1 MLDQLLKQGR
11 EASGLSTR
19 ALAHQSGIDQAL
31 ISKFENG
38 NRIPTQAQ
46 ARLLAELLGI
56 ALQPVL
62 VAWYRVKL
70 LHLIDFN
77 PEAIEA
83 ITGILEEKGLNLAK
97 SAEKEAQIASILSE
111 IDLLKNRL
119 QNL

>member
-62 VAWYRVKL
+62 
-70 LHLIDFN
+70 
-77 PEAIEA
+77 
-83 ITGILEEKGLNLAK
+83 
-97 SAEKEAQIASILSE
+97 S
-111 IDLLKNRL
+111 
-119 QNL
+119 